1 VEPQSETVWHQA
13 DKYHVPRI
21 AFINKMDRVGADFYG
36 TIRMMRE
43 KLATVPVPIQIPIGA
58 ESDFTGVVDLIAW
71 KALIWEEE
79 DYGSTWRW
87 GGVPDSIAADAEK
100 HRESLLEFVAERNE
114 TLMEKYLSG
123 DQLTEADIKGALR
136 DAVLRR
142 EAVPVMCGSALKNK
156 GIQPLLDAVIDYF
169 PSPLEVP
176 PVEGR
181 DPKTGEPVSRRC
193 EEKGPLSALAFKVIM
208 DEGRKLT
215 YVRIYSGVLNVGDSV
230 YNTGKGEKEKTARI
244 FKMHAN
250 KKQRVES
257 ARAGEI
263 VAVMGLKIT
272 ATGDTL
278 CSEEDQILLES
289 IEVYKSVISMAVE
302 PEKVS
307 DEEKL
312 NAALEKIAD
321 EDPTFQYRCDE
332 DSGQIVISG
341 MGELHLDILANKIN
355 RLYKV
360 PIRTGKPQVVYRETI
375 TASAEA
381 EGIFDR
387 ELQDSRQYGHVFI
400 RLEPLKRGA
409 GVVFESVVAPEKI
422 PPDFIP
428 EIEKAFYDATLSG
441 TIAGYPVV
449 DIKGTLFDGSYR
461 DGASTELAYIM
472 ALNTAMK
479 HAIENGKPVLL
490 EPIME
495 VEIVTPAEF
504 LGEVISDINA
514 RKGKVDSIHDRGAT
528 RIITAHVPLKNMFGY
543 STAIRSASQGR
554 ATFTMKFSKFEK
566 QE

>member
-1 VEPQSETVWHQA
+1 
-13 DKYHVPRI
+13 
-21 AFINKMDRVGADFYG
+21 VGG
-36 TIRMMRE
+36 T
-43 KLATVPVPIQIPIGA
+43 
-58 ESDFTGVVDLIAW
+58 
-71 KALIWEEE
+71 
-79 DYGSTWRW
+79 
-87 GGVPDSIAADAEK
+87 
-100 HRESLLEFVAERNE
+100 
-114 TLMEKYLSG
+114 
-123 DQLTEADIKGALR
+123 
-136 DAVLRR
+136 
-142 EAVPVMCGSALKNK
+142 
-156 GIQPLLDAVIDYF
+156 
-169 PSPLEVP
+169 
-176 PVEGR
+176 
-181 DPKTGEPVSRRC
+181 
-193 EEKGPLSALAFKVIM
+193 
-208 DEGRKLT
+208 
-215 YVRIYSGVLNVGDSV
+215 V
-230 YNTGKGEKEKTARI
+230 YNPGKGEKEKTARI

-263 VAVMGLKIT
+263 VAVMGLKKT
-272 ATGDTL
+272 TTGDTL

-312 NAALEKIAD
+312 NQALEKIAD

-375 TASAEA
+375 TVAAES

-387 ELQDSRQYGHVFI
+387 ELQDNKQFGHVYI
-400 RLEPLKRGA
+400 RIQPLKRGA
-409 GVVFESVVAPEKI
+409 GIVFVNEVSDEKI
-422 PPDFIP
+422 PQAFIP

-449 DIKGTLFDGSYR
+449 DIKGVLVDGSYR
-461 DGASTELAYIM
+461 EGASTELAYVM

-479 HAIENGKPVLL
+479 NAIEKGNPVLL

-495 VEIVTPAEF
+495 VEIVTPADF
-504 LGEVISDINA
+504 LGDVISDINT
-514 RKGKVDSIHDRGAT
+514 RKGKVDSIHDRGVT